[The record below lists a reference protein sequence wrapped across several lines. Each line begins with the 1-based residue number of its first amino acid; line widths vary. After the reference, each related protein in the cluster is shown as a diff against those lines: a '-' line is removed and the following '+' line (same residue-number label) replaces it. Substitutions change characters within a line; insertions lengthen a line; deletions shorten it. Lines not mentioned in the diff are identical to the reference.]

1 MLNPT
6 HSDDQILKSIAIT
19 FACDR
24 RKQPGNESDVNH
36 ETKSKCTHE
45 DIVSYDWPKL
55 LNTLKIM
62 RTNKSIPS
70 ERGRCVFEPMSSKL
84 YETCDEKHVMKKM
97 YTSDLY
103 LEAPDCIIYAL
114 AFWLAR

>member
-36 ETKSKCTHE
+36 KTKSKCTHE

-70 ERGRCVFEPMSSKL
+70 ERGRCVFEPMGSKL
-84 YETCDEKHVMKKM
+84 YETCDEKNV
-97 YTSDLY
+97 YFRSLSRG
-103 LEAPDCIIYAL
+103 A
-114 AFWLAR
+114 